1 MQNVPDFFQFQ
12 KDQDQMLQSQ
22 YMNTMPGG
30 HVMNYPAHEYRT
42 NNNSMIESKMEDDKN
57 FGQTRRSTRTKKTP
71 QKFRS
76 SLLLD
81 DEEEIGMIIKFLNF
95 SFYSHH
101 LFFFNRV
108 C

>member
-22 YMNTMPGG
+22 YMNMPGG
-30 HVMNYPAHEYRT
+30 HVMNYPATNEYRS
-42 NNNSMIESKMEDDKN
+42 NSIIEPKIEQDDKN
-57 FGQTRRSTRTKKTP
+57 FVGQTRRSTRTKKTP

-81 DEEEIGMIIKFLNF
+81 DEEEIGKEE
-95 SFYSHH
+95 
-101 LFFFNRV
+101 
-108 C
+108 